1 MAAGAASVAGSAIMG
16 GAANLAGGGS
26 AIKAAFDK
34 AQASMSSGSDMPS
47 MGGMSNSS
55 PGGTGTNAGAD
66 SSTGSSPF
74 AQAAGFGGSSESG
87 AKRAVSLAAGTAGNL
102 AKGIGTVAAEKIKDR
117 VADTAGGRLASSL
130 RASTPSFEGNSL
142 AGTAEHTGHNQSDS

>member
-1 MAAGAASVAGSAIMG
+1 MAAGAASVAGSAVMG

-55 PGGTGTNAGAD
+55 PGGTGTNAG
-66 SSTGSSPF
+66 SSPF

-102 AKGIGTVAAEKIKDR
+102 AKGIGSMAAQKFKDR

-130 RASTPSFEGNSL
+130 RASSRSFEGNSL
-142 AGTAEHTGHNQSDS
+142 AGSNSGEHNHRHDT